1 MDGQWRPLSHGP
13 PRSFQGFQ
21 IQGSHFRGF
30 QASYPA
36 YPALSRRPAITLEC
50 FGPAKGLRERPGAKR
65 RAPLECSWAKS
76 QGEQTDRLRI
86 GRLGLTHR
94 ARPLYSRPLRD
105 VGLARPCGCPCGGIG
120 RRARLKIEFRKECWF
135 DSGQGHQVKNMN
147 NNNNLQPWF
156 DSGFLERFSRRVENT
171 HTKVHCSRPFCSHF
185 CWHQLALRFALL
197 ISAAFCFRIESKD
210 QRRIRASDKGQA
222 VD

>member
-1 MDGQWRPLSHGP
+1 MGLQGVSKAFKSRALISEAFKRPIPRIRRCRGGRRSHWSVSD
-13 PRSFQGFQ
+13 RQKACEND
-21 IQGSHFRGF
+21 R
-30 QASYPA
+30 
-36 YPALSRRPAITLEC
+36 
-50 FGPAKGLRERPGAKR
+50 GAKR
-65 RAPLECSWAKS
+65 RAPLECPWAKS

-147 NNNNLQPWF
+147 NNNNLQPWL